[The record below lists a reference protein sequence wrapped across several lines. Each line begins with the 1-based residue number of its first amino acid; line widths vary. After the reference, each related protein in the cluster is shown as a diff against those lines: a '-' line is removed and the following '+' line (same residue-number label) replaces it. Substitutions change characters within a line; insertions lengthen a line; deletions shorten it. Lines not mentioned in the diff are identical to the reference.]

1 MSPNKLT
8 EFLDELESYLTD
20 YADAEYDASSAS
32 GIPNREMSLL
42 GSLEE
47 VRTELKRNAAGIATQ
62 CPINKAATQCR
73 FAINKVPPGTKLY
86 TRPPL
91 SQGVPEGFVLAER
104 NFTPDYVVE
113 AGKDCLRALEMAGC
127 TDTRTIAS
135 AVFQDMLLAIERAD
149 SAPAAPQADEWVKC
163 SERLPTEADAELES
177 QPATVQ
183 LSELMRGLEISS
195 GFLTM
200 PPYIFYLTGKKIADQ
215 AKEATDAAILRKQAE
230 AVEAIEAKYRPYGLS
245 ESYTAFAVSENL
257 QAEANRLGQQATD
270 LEEPPS

>member
-1 MSPNKLT
+1 MSRTRECK
-8 EFLDELESYLTD
+8 FCGSYVP
-20 YADAEYDASSAS
+20 DA
-32 GIPNREMSLL
+32 
-42 GSLEE
+42 
-47 VRTELKRNAAGIATQ
+47 
-62 CPINKAATQCR
+62 
-73 FAINKVPPGTKLY
+73 
-86 TRPPL
+86 
-91 SQGVPEGFVLAER
+91 
-104 NFTPDYVVE
+104 
-113 AGKDCLRALEMAGC
+113 KDCMCNGAFYSRKARAAKKKLE
-127 TDTRTIAS
+127 
-135 AVFQDMLLAIERAD
+135 
-149 SAPAAPQADEWVKC
+149 QA
-163 SERLPTEADAELES
+163 EARCAELES

-257 QAEANRLGQQATD
+257 QAEANRLRQQATD